1 MKLVPSILQS
11 IVGLS
16 LAATNALADPTPVS
30 LATAT
35 RGGGFMLYGDNAAE
49 VINKID
55 PSLIVKTQNTKG
67 SLENIGLLE
76 DGKFDLALVQGVAA
90 HEAFAGIGRPAVAL
104 KVVAA
109 IYSSPGMF
117 VVKDGSMAR
126 AVRDLVGQ
134 PVAWGTRTSGLTLMA
149 GYIMD
154 GLGLDRDKDFK
165 PTFLQKAGDGPPLV
179 IDGKVAA
186 FWGAGIGWPGF
197 KRVMKSGGRFVGFTP
212 EEVDKV
218 TSKHTFLKSMTVPA
232 GSYSGQKEDVN
243 SVGVWSFILSR
254 PDLSDEIAYKVAR
267 ALHKGHDAL
276 VARLPQARETTPQ
289 NTKASADETRI
300 HPGVLKYLREI
311 GLL

>member
-90 HEAFAGIGRPAVAL
+90 HEAFAGIGRPVVAL

-134 PVAWGTRTSGLTLMA
+134 PVAWGTRRSGLTLMA